1 VFNLTGSEIV
11 VILLLALVVLGPE
24 KLPDAIRRFGRT
36 YAELKK
42 LGTGFQDE
50 FRTAIDQPM
59 REMRETTDMLRRSV
73 DFSGDSVQDR
83 PPRADDLRAPDDP
96 PPVGPG
102 EPGGPSEHLPFVAD
116 TEVSDVVPHDD
127 FGPFGDPAGPVG
139 PVSTD
144 AGADADAPSA
154 DGTDTGDGRP

>member
-50 FRTAIDQPM
+50 FKAAIDQPM
-59 REMRETTDMLRRSV
+59 REMRETTDMLRRSA

-83 PPRADDLRAPDDP
+83 PPRPDEFHAPDEP
-96 PPVGPG
+96 PLRDPG
-102 EPGGPSEHLPFVAD
+102 EPGGPSDHLPFT
-116 TEVSDVVPHDD
+116 TEQGTTAEPTHDDFGAHDD
-127 FGPFGDPAGPVG
+127 FGPHGDAAGPVG
-139 PVSTD
+139 PVGPDVT
-144 AGADADAPSA
+144 
-154 DGTDTGDGRP
+154 DGTGTETGDGRP